1 MSTLWLP
8 EKVAATK
15 LIVCTVG
22 GDDDGDGSG
31 AAGGDGDG
39 DGGGGDAGGGD
50 DDNDGD
56 NVDED
61 SFKGRKHI
69 PSRPRQLRSSF
80 PCSPWTSGR
89 YLMFIF

>member
-31 AAGGDGDG
+31 AAGGDVDG
-39 DGGGGDAGGGD
+39 DCGGVVMA
-50 DDNDGD
+50 
-56 NVDED
+56 D
-61 SFKGRKHI
+61 SDSKWSTG
-69 PSRPRQLRSSF
+69 
-80 PCSPWTSGR
+80 C
-89 YLMFIF
+89 

>member
-31 AAGGDGDG
+31 AAGGDVDGDGGDVDGDGGDVDG
-39 DGGGGDAGGGD
+39 DGGGVVM
-50 DDNDGD
+50 
-56 NVDED
+56 VDSD
-61 SFKGRKHI
+61 SKWSTG
-69 PSRPRQLRSSF
+69 
-80 PCSPWTSGR
+80 C
-89 YLMFIF
+89 

>member
-31 AAGGDGDG
+31 AAGGDVDG
-39 DGGGGDAGGGD
+39 DGGGGDAGG
-50 DDNDGD
+50 DGGG
-56 NVDED
+56 VVMLD
-61 SFKGRKHI
+61 SDSKWSTG
-69 PSRPRQLRSSF
+69 
-80 PCSPWTSGR
+80 C
-89 YLMFIF
+89 